1 MFVQVVQFDF
11 SCLLWS
17 ETGYMQLLSALP
29 RCASS
34 TVSDVGYPSNC
45 GVVYGSFGDP
55 RAHEDGHGRFCW
67 RIPIWECLNSQ
78 PWTLLEFWKVQS
90 SKNNHKLT
98 FFCSHLCLV
107 HYIKSE
113 CSFDPELVGLIA
125 MGLMDSFRSGLSFLA
140 MDPYGSQMSQCCG
153 HVNLF
158 EVASRPSIF
167 VQSQWL
173 DGSLPSFLLISGSG
187 WSALR
192 PLAALALAHP
202 CRSLLSGF
210 KNKIATDVHNDCKV
224 FFCCFCWCLD
234 L

>member
-167 VQSQWL
+167 SK
-173 DGSLPSFLLISGSG
+173 
-187 WSALR
+187 A
-192 PLAALALAHP
+192 
-202 CRSLLSGF
+202 
-210 KNKIATDVHNDCKV
+210 NDLTEVCPH
-224 FFCCFCWCLD
+224 FCWYLEAAD
-234 L
+234 LRWDH